1 MVLHMEKDARLKAIE
16 SDLKKSKKILNALC
30 DENRQNILLVLLENC
45 STGGIRVDD
54 IAKRVNLSR
63 PAVSHHLKILLEN
76 NIVSIENIGTKNY
89 YHITGADKILSLK
102 SLLKNVEL
110 YVQERKEEL
119 K

>member
-1 MVLHMEKDARLKAIE
+1 MKKEDRLEAIKVE
-16 SDLKKSKKILNALC
+16 LKKTKKILNALC

-54 IAKRVNLSR
+54 IAERVNLSR
-63 PAVSHHLKILLEN
+63 PAVSHHLKILLDN
-76 NIVSIENIGTKNY
+76 DIVSIEHIGTKNY
-89 YHITGADKILSLK
+89 YHIIGTDKILSLK

-110 YVQERKEEL
+110 YVEERKEEL